1 MTDILLEWMSHY
13 GVLIIGVTTLLSC
26 LALPVPS
33 SLMMLTAGGF
43 VASGD
48 LTGGSVI
55 AFAFGGAVVGDQVGY
70 YLGRGFGAGILSRIS
85 QNPKRAKLAERARD
99 YIRTRGTTAVFF
111 SRWLVSPLGPY
122 VNLAGGASDMNWLR
136 FSCASITG
144 EAVWVLFY
152 VSTGYVF
159 ADRIV
164 EVSALLGNAS
174 GALAAGT
181 VTILLGFWLRHSV
194 RSAQARNSARK
205 SG

>member
-1 MTDILLEWMSHY
+1 MIEILLEWMSHY

-43 VASGD
+43 IASGD
-48 LTGGSVI
+48 LTALPVI
-55 AFAFGGAVVGDQVGY
+55 SFAFAGAVFGDQIGY
-70 YLGRGFGAGILSRIS
+70 HLGRGFGTRILSRLS
-85 QNPKRAKLAERARD
+85 RNPKRAKLAQKATD
-99 YIRTRGTTAVFF
+99 YLRKRGTVAVFF

-122 VNLAGGASDMNWLR
+122 VNLAGGASSMSWMR
-136 FSCASITG
+136 FSSASFTG

-164 EVSALLGNAS
+164 EISSLLGNAS

-181 VTILLGFWLRHSV
+181 VTILLGFWLRHSL
-194 RSAQARNSARK
+194 RSGQARKPADNSD
-205 SG
+205 